1 MNYQKEKAKGN
12 SLLVQWLELS
22 GFADRAWVQS
32 LVEELRPRKWQDA
45 ATPPPP
51 HKNRKFFKNHA
62 KITSKRLKYLE
73 INLTKA
79 VKEV

>member
-51 HKNRKFFKNHA
+51 PQK
-62 KITSKRLKYLE
+62 
-73 INLTKA
+73 
-79 VKEV
+79 